1 MNTVSFHQRVMLV
14 GDHFMSQLLHV
25 ARKAAS
31 SGATVLICGE
41 SGTGKELIARY
52 IHEMGSRKD
61 KPFLSLNCAAI
72 PEGLMEA
79 ELFGFEKGAFTGALY
94 QRIGKFE
101 RAMGGTLLL
110 DEVTEMPLA
119 LQAKLL
125 RVIQE
130 GEVDRLGGKDTIQI
144 DTRLIATS
152 NKDPLTLIQSGQFR
166 EDLFYRLNVL
176 RIDCPALRGRK
187 EAIQN
192 LADFFLVSNRE
203 KYQRSSIQ
211 IGKTGLELLEGYSWP
226 GNIRELAN
234 VIERAVLL
242 NDSDLI
248 QGDEIEKLLN
258 HSVKPAEAFQSNQ
271 SLANIEQNHIEK
283 TLRLTQGNKTEAA
296 RKLGISVR
304 TLRNKLRQYQEIA

>member
-1 MNTVSFHQRVMLV
+1 MNTISFHERVMLV
-14 GDHFMSQLLHV
+14 GDEQMSQLLHI
-25 ARKAAS
+25 ARKAAAS
-31 SGATVLICGE
+31 EATVLICGE

-52 IHEMGSRKD
+52 IHEMGQRKD
-61 KPFLSLNCAAI
+61 KPFLSINCAAI

-79 ELFGFEKGAFTGALY
+79 ELFGFEKGAFTGAWY

-110 DEVTEMPLA
+110 DEVTEMPPA

-130 GEVDRLGGKDTIQI
+130 GEIDRLGGRETIRI
-144 DTRLIATS
+144 NTRLIATS
-152 NKDPLTLIQSGQFR
+152 NKDPLGLIQNGQFR

-176 RIDCPALRGRK
+176 RIDCPPLRERK

-192 LADFFLVSNRE
+192 LSQFFLLNNQE
-203 KYQRSSIQ
+203 KYGRNAIKLSRTAEECL
-211 IGKTGLELLEGYSWP
+211 KAHHWP
-226 GNIRELAN
+226 GNIRELGN

-242 NDSDLI
+242 SESDEITGEEIHRLLNSSRGI
-248 QGDEIEKLLN
+248 QETSRGDQSLAEIEK
-258 HSVKPAEAFQSNQ
+258 S
-271 SLANIEQNHIEK
+271 HIER
-283 TLRLTQGNKTEAA
+283 TLQLTQGNKTEAA

-304 TLRNKLRQYQEIA
+304 TLRNKLRLYQEVA

>member
-1 MNTVSFHQRVMLV
+1 MNTISFHQRVMLV
-14 GDHFMSQLLHV
+14 GDNLMSQLLQV
-25 ARKAAS
+25 AKKAATS
-31 SGATVLICGE
+31 EATVLICGE

-52 IHEMGSRKD
+52 IHEMGNRREKA
-61 KPFLSLNCAAI
+61 FLSINCAAI

-79 ELFGFEKGAFTGALY
+79 ELFGFEKGAFTGAWY

-130 GEVDRLGGKDTIQI
+130 GEIDRLGGKETIRI

-152 NKDPLTLIQSGQFR
+152 NKEPMSLVQLGQFR

-176 RIDCPALRGRK
+176 RIDCPPLRERK

-192 LADFFLVSNRE
+192 LSEFFLQSHSE
-203 KYQRSSIQ
+203 KYGRNSIRLS
-211 IGKTGLELLEGYSWP
+211 KSAEELLMNYLWP
-226 GNIRELAN
+226 GNIRELGN

-242 NDSDLI
+242 SEADQI
-248 QGDEIEKLLN
+248 TGDEIARLL
-258 HSVKPAEAFQSNQ
+258 HSPKSTQELSTGDQ
-271 SLANIEQNHIEK
+271 SLAEIEQNHIEK
-283 TLRLTQGNKTEAA
+283 MLRQVQGNKTEAA

-304 TLRNKLRQYQEIA
+304 TLRNKLRQYQEVA

>member
-1 MNTVSFHQRVMLV
+1 MNTISFHERVMLV
-14 GDHFMSQLLHV
+14 GDDLMSQLLHI
-25 ARKAAS
+25 ARKAAAS
-31 SGATVLICGE
+31 DATVLICGE

-52 IHEMGSRKD
+52 IHEMGNRKD
-61 KPFLSLNCAAI
+61 KAFLSINCAAI

-79 ELFGFEKGAFTGALY
+79 ELFGYEKGAFTGAWV

-101 RAMGGTLLL
+101 RAIGGTLLL

-130 GEVDRLGGKDTIQI
+130 GEIDRLGGKETIRI
-144 DTRLIATS
+144 NTRLIATS
-152 NKDPLTLIQSGQFR
+152 NKEPLRLVQGGHFR

-176 RIDCPALRGRK
+176 RIDCPPLRGRK

-192 LADFFLVSNRE
+192 LASFFFQTIQE
-203 KYQRSSIQ
+203 KYSKNTIRLSRSAQ
-211 IGKTGLELLEGYSWP
+211 DLLINHSWP
-226 GNIRELAN
+226 GNIRELGN

-242 NDSDLI
+242 SESDEI
-248 QGDEIEKLLN
+248 HGDEIAQLLI
-258 HSVKPAEAFQSNQ
+258 SPKRFEDVGQCDQ
-271 SLANIEQNHIEK
+271 SLADIEQKYIER
-283 TLRLTQGNKTEAA
+283 TLQLTQGNKTEAA

-304 TLRNKLRQYQEIA
+304 TLRNKLKQYQDVA